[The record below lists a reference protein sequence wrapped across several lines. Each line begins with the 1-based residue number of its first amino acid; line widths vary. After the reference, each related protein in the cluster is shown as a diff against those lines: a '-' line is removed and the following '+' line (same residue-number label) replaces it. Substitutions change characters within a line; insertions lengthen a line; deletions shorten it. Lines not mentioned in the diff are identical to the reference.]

1 MRLILLTLLLTFS
14 AGAQQRDTVAP
25 ISPQLSQALAKGMKN
40 LASKQEPDGSWNGNY
55 GKNVGETSLCLMAF
69 MSMGHLPG
77 EGEYGHVV
85 GKGVHWVIQQA
96 KPSGLVQFTGGQ
108 SKQAPVMYGHALA
121 TLMLSEV
128 WGQTRR
134 EDVGKVLR
142 NAVNLILQVQGP
154 RGGWGYKSKPE
165 DGDTSVCVMQVFA
178 LKSAQ
183 DAGIYVPQATIQKAL
198 NLIKTRYNGE
208 KKMFGYNSSNI
219 SNHLL
224 GSSAAGTCIM
234 QICGEKEK
242 KYTNESLLALHE
254 IMKNDLDKSGTGHK
268 SYFLYYASVA
278 SFNSGNRFYRPWVQ
292 LLEPYLLKKQKK
304 DGSWGHHFQ
313 TAFSILAASLPFQYI
328 PVYQK

>member
-1 MRLILLTLLLTFS
+1 MRIIFLTFLLIFS
-14 AGAQQRDTVAP
+14 SQAQDRDTVAP
-25 ISPQLSQALAKGMKN
+25 ISNQMTQSLGKAMKH
-40 LASKQEPDGSWNGNY
+40 LASSQQPDGSWTGNY
-55 GKNVGETSLCLMAF
+55 GMNVGETSLCIMAF

-85 GKGVHWVIQQA
+85 GKGVHWVLQQA
-96 KPSGLVQFTGGQ
+96 KPSGLIQFTGGQ

-121 TLMLSEV
+121 TLMLSEA

-198 NLIKTRYNGE
+198 NLIKTRFNPG

-242 KYTNESLLALHE
+242 QYTSESLASLHE

-268 SYFLYYASVA
+268 NYFLYYASVA
-278 SFNSGNRFYRPWVQ
+278 SYNSGNRFYRPWVQ
-292 LLEPYLLKKQKK
+292 MLEPYLLKKQKK
-304 DGSWGHHFQ
+304 DGGWGQHHQ
-313 TAFSILAASLPFQYI
+313 TAFCILAASLPFQYI